1 MKFLILFL
9 FPFFMTSTNDV
20 TPTSPT
26 ASEAESLSVRICWKG
41 PKGNRTCIT
50 VSRGNG
56 LRDGSE
62 IMTDAFMSNEGMILR
77 FSDSNVTSFTIAE
90 NASVEGCSSNI
101 NLKKGT
107 KVDVVNGLAI
117 IE

>member
-1 MKFLILFL
+1 
-9 FPFFMTSTNDV
+9 MTSGNDV
-20 TPTSPT
+20 KPISTNNVIPTST
-26 ASEAESLSVRICWKG
+26 VDSENESLSIRICWKG
-41 PKGNRTCIT
+41 PKGNKTCIT

-56 LRDGSE
+56 LREGSE

-77 FSDSNVTSFTIAE
+77 FSDSNVTSFTIGE
-90 NASVEGCSSNI
+90 NVSVEGCSANI